1 MCQKTRPRGRRGRL
15 TSLAVTSACVAAL
28 LAGCGG
34 DDSEESSSGSKRRD
48 TVTVAGP
55 PSTLFAPLYVAAER
69 GYFRE
74 QGVDVKLETVRAGQ
88 DAIPLVASGKVDAI
102 VAGFSAGMF
111 SALDRG
117 LEFKV
122 VGGMGVSTGKVP
134 APSALMVSQRAI
146 SSGKVKG
153 VADLEGAKIATSGGP
168 GAAGGYLLATILQT
182 AGLELG
188 DVKVVNVAFPD
199 MEKAIKSGAVRAALQ
214 VAPFTAAMASSG
226 VAKEVAAPPKGATA
240 TGVIYESKFAKSPA
254 AQKFFTGLV
263 KGARD
268 LQTERQKRSP
278 ETLKILSK
286 HTGQKLSVLE
296 KVPFYDWDPALAPP
310 TATLD
315 SMQQVY
321 KQLGLVEYENPI
333 EETQFIDSSFSEK
346 AAAALGDGG

>member
-1 MCQKTRPRGRRGRL
+1 MYETTRPRGRRGRL
-15 TSLAVTSACVAAL
+15 TSFAVTGACVAAL

-34 DDSEESSSGSKRRD
+34 DSEDESSSGSTRRD

-55 PSTLFAPLYVAAER
+55 PSTLFAPLYVAAAR
-69 GYFRE
+69 GYFKE
-74 QGVDVKLETVRAGQ
+74 QGVDVKLETVSAGQ
-88 DAIPLVASGKVDAI
+88 DAVALVASRKVDVI

-122 VGGMGVSTGKVP
+122 VGSMGASTGKLP

-153 VADLEGAKIATSGGP
+153 IADLKGAKIAIAGGP
-168 GAAGGYLLATILQT
+168 GAAGGYVLAAILQT
-182 AGLELG
+182 AGLELS

-199 MEKAIKSGAVRAALQ
+199 MEKAIESGAVLAALQ

-226 VAKEVAAPPKGATA
+226 VAKELAAPPKSAAA
-240 TGVIYESKFAKSPA
+240 TGVIFGAEFAESPA

-278 ETLKILSK
+278 ETLRILSK
-286 HTGQKLSVLE
+286 YTGQKLSVLE
-296 KVPFYDWDPALAPP
+296 KVPFYNWDPALAPP

-315 SMQQVY
+315 SMQRVY
-321 KQLGLVEYENPI
+321 MRSGLVKYADPI
-333 EETQFIDSSFSEK
+333 EARQFVDSSFSQK
-346 AAAALGDGG
+346 ADAAVGGQG